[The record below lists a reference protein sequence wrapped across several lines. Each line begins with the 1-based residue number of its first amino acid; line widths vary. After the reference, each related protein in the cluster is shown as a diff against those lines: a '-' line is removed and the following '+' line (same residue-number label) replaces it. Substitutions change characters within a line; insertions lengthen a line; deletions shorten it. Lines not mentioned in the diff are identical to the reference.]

1 MPRFGLEPFLRQWPV
16 AESFRLRVDG
26 DVEQALELTLEE
38 IVGASRREL
47 VADFHCVATWTVR
60 DLAWSGRSLASVW
73 EEVVVPRARPLPG
86 VAHMR
91 ARGLDGFMASLPL
104 EDALAPDAFLADR
117 LAGAPLPMAHGAP
130 LRLVLPAHYGYK
142 NLKHLTRLEF
152 TIRPMRGTGGR
163 FLVHPRGRVAFE
175 ERNEAGP
182 QIAWRWI
189 YRALKPIFLA
199 QARRTD
205 SRARQTAR

>member
-16 AESFRLRVDG
+16 AERFRLGVDG
-26 DVEQALELTLEE
+26 DVDQALELTLEE
-38 IVGASRREL
+38 VVGPSPREL

-60 DLAWSGRSLASVW
+60 DLVWAGRSFVSFW
-73 EEVVVPRARPLPG
+73 EEVVVARARPRPG
-86 VAHMR
+86 VAYVR
-91 ARGLDGFMASLPL
+91 AHGLDGFMASLPL
-104 EDALAPDAFLADR
+104 EDVLSVDAILADR
-117 LAGAPLPMAHGAP
+117 LARAPLPIAHGAP

-152 TIRPMRGTGGR
+152 TIRPMHGTGGR
-163 FLVHPRGRVAFE
+163 FIVHPRGRVAME

-182 QIAWRWI
+182 QIVWRWVF
-189 YRALKPIFLA
+189 RALKPMFLVL
-199 QARRTD
+199 ARRTD